1 MERYLGIDVHRDSC
15 TVAVLSAKGK
25 KTQQHVV
32 PTEGAALVE
41 CVRSLTGSLHVC
53 VEEGE
58 WSEWLVEILTPWV
71 DQVVVSQTPWRPG
84 PKSDAT
90 DARELAERLRTGRLG
105 TPIYKAPRQWA
116 ALREAVRLE
125 SKLTQDVVRTKQR
138 LKSLYR
144 RRGLACR
151 NDELYSPRHRA
162 EWVRQLPPSFRLSA
176 EVLGQELDVLRD
188 LQQTAEKRMLEAARK
203 FSIRRILETAPG
215 IGPKRAARLLAIVVT
230 PYRFRGKRLFWSYC
244 GLAVVTKTS
253 SDWVPQAGGRWVRA
267 PVIQTRGLNRA
278 CNRQLKDLFKG
289 AALSALQSRPPNP
302 LRDAYERML
311 EAGTKPNLAQL
322 TIARKIAAIVLA
334 MWKSESKYKI
344 MS

>member
-1 MERYLGIDVHRDSC
+1 MERYIGIDAHRDSC
-15 TVAVLSAKGK
+15 TVTVLNARGK
-25 KTQQHVV
+25 KTQQHVL
-32 PTEGAALVE
+32 PTEGGALVE
-41 CVRSLTGSLHVC
+41 CVRSLTGSLHLC

-58 WSEWLVEILTPWV
+58 WSEWLVEILSPWV
-71 DQVVVSQTPWRPG
+71 GQVVVSQTPWRPG

-90 DARELAERLRTGRLG
+90 DARDLAERLRTGRLR

-116 ALREAVRLE
+116 RLREAVRLE

-138 LKSLYR
+138 LRSLYR
-144 RRGLACR
+144 RRGLTCS
-151 NDELYSPRHRA
+151 NDAIYAPRHRA
-162 EWVRQLPPSFRLSA
+162 DWIRKLPQSLVPSA
-176 EVLGQELDVLRD
+176 EILGQELDVLVEF
-188 LQQTAEKRMLEAARK
+188 QQTAERHMLTAARK
-203 FSIRRILETAPG
+203 FPIRRILETAPG

-230 PYRFRGKRLFWSYC
+230 PHRFRSKRLFWSYC

-253 SDWVPQAGGRWVRA
+253 SDWVAQAGGRWVRA

-289 AALSALQSRPPNP
+289 AANSALRGKPPNA

-311 EAGTKPNLAQL
+311 EAGTKPNLARL
-322 TIARKIAAIVLA
+322 TIARKIAAVVLA
-334 MWKSESKYKI
+334 IWKSESEYRI